1 MQFNIRKNWTEE
13 ETMSVCVLT
22 HYAYSRKK
30 GYCVSFNAT
39 ENTWDPHS
47 ISEDNE
53 MYVIAYF
60 ALLSKRFRRLG
71 KKGTADEEKKCQ
83 YEGKLNI

>member
-1 MQFNIRKNWTEE
+1 M
-13 ETMSVCVLT
+13 CVNSLCIFQEKS
-22 HYAYSRKK
+22 YY
-30 GYCVSFNAT
+30 VSFNAT

-53 MYVIAYF
+53 MYVSAYF
-60 ALLSKRFRRLG
+60 ALLSERFRRLG
-71 KKGTADEEKKCQ
+71 KKEQRIKKKGQ

>member
-60 ALLSKRFRRLG
+60 ALLSKHFRRLG